1 MRPWT
6 GLAARCA
13 AHLLLPAL
21 RTGLAAAERAASLP
35 QGADDAARLLG
46 RPPIAVSA
54 MRLALGYAGRSVLV
68 SGAGGSI
75 GSELCRQILACDP
88 RRLVLFDLSEPAL
101 FAIDRELR
109 AMPEARRI
117 EIVPI
122 LGTVADATL
131 VRRVLARER
140 VDVVLH
146 AAAYKHVP
154 LVEGNPLAGFANNVL
169 GTETLA
175 RESRDAGVARFVL
188 ISTDKAVNPAN
199 VMGAT
204 KRLAEQVVAREGAAG
219 GPTRFAAV
227 RFGNVIGSSGS
238 VVPLFR
244 AQIAAGGPVTVTD
257 PAATRYFMSVTDA
270 VRLVLVAG
278 AHTRGGE
285 TFVLDMGAPVAIG
298 DLARRMI
305 LASGNRVRAPGSGG
319 RGIEIVTTGL
329 RPGER
334 LHEEDVREGALPGDL
349 HPAILTTRPERLRSA
364 VLDAML
370 EEGRRALAAGDAE
383 AIRQVLASAMRDNLP
398 SGCPAQ
404 DSPGVPPR
412 GGTGCPGAKGTAG
425 RMLLAG

>member
-6 GLAARCA
+6 GLAAQCA
-13 AHLLLPAL
+13 ARLVLPAL
-21 RTGLAAAERAASLP
+21 RASLAAAERGVRVP
-35 QGADDAARLLG
+35 TRADDAAALLG

-101 FAIDRELR
+101 FAIDRDLR
-109 AMPEARRI
+109 TMPEARGV

-122 LGTVADATL
+122 LGSVADAPL
-131 VRRVLARER
+131 VSRVLVRER

-175 RESRDAGVARFVL
+175 RESRAAGVGRFVL
-188 ISTDKAVNPAN
+188 ISTDKAVNPTN

-204 KRLAEQVVAREGAAG
+204 KRLAEQVVAREAAAG

-227 RFGNVIGSSGS
+227 RFGNVLGSSGS
-238 VVPLFR
+238 VVPLFQ

-278 AHTRGGE
+278 AHAQGGE
-285 TFVLDMGAPVAIG
+285 TFVLDMGTPVAIG

-305 LASGNRVRAPGSGG
+305 RASGNRVRAPGSGE

-334 LHEEDVREGALPGDL
+334 LHEEDVRQGAVPGDL
-349 HPAILTTRPERLRSA
+349 HPAILTTRPVSQQPRQLDA
-364 VLDAML
+364 VLEA
-370 EEGRRALAAGDAE
+370 GRHALAGGDAE
-383 AIRQVLASAMRDNLP
+383 AIRQLLARAMGDDRAAANP
-398 SGCPAQ
+398 PQ
-404 DSPGVPPR
+404 DATDPPPR
-412 GGTGCPGAKGTAG
+412 TRHTRTGAKDDGG